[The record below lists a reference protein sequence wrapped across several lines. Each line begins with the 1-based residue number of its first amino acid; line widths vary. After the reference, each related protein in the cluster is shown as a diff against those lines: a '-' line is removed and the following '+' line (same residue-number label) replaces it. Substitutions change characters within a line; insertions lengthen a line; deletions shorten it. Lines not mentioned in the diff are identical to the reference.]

1 MRPRR
6 TQDVTGVGPRAPPGC
21 VEPEREE
28 GQLVP
33 PVVIRPLRPRTG
45 VAIRDHDRLRGQ
57 ERATEPRGGLVPGLP
72 DQVSEAGACRP
83 REK

>member
-21 VEPEREE
+21 AEPEREE
-28 GQLVP
+28 GKLLP
-33 PVVIRPLRPRTG
+33 PVVIRPLPPPGQSSPSVTTTAYG
-45 VAIRDHDRLRGQ
+45 DRS
-57 ERATEPRGGLVPGLP
+57 ATEPRGGLVPGLP